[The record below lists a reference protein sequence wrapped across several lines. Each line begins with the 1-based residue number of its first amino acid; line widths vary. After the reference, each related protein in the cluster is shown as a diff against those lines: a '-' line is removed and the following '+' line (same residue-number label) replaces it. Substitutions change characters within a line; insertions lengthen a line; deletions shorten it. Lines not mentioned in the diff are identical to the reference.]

1 MRKLAYACGAG
12 VLTLA
17 VAVTAIRAQDAG
29 ARARAPLTVKEVME
43 KTITP
48 ATNTLWNVP
57 EAPTDEQWLALE
69 EAAVTLLVAANV
81 IAEGGAGPM
90 DALWARDPAWQ
101 AYDRA
106 MIEAGNAAL
115 TAVRGRNATALA
127 SAGDLLYPPCEG
139 CHKQFNP
146 ALTDTQ

>member
-29 ARARAPLTVKEVME
+29 ARAHAPLTVKEVME

-69 EAAVTLLVAANV
+69 EAPVT
-81 IAEGGAGPM
+81 
-90 DALWARDPAWQ
+90 
-101 AYDRA
+101 
-106 MIEAGNAAL
+106 
-115 TAVRGRNATALA
+115 
-127 SAGDLLYPPCEG
+127 
-139 CHKQFNP
+139 
-146 ALTDTQ
+146 